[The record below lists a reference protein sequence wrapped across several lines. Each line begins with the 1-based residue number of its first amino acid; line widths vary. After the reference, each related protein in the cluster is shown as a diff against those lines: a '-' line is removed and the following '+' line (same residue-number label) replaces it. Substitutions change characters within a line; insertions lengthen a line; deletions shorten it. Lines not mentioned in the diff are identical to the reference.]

1 MNSTPRPTGPTLEVT
16 ERLPAGT
23 RGPQRHP
30 VARVPALTGRQR
42 ASFRSGLL
50 GLLLAG
56 LTASGLAPASPVH
69 AAEGIQYGRDVLP
82 ILAGHCFACHGPDA
96 NSRKA
101 DLRLDDAAAATARRD
116 GGPALVP
123 GSLAESEVWQRVVST
138 DDATVMPPPA
148 HKKPLSAGQK
158 EILRKWIEQGAIYQK
173 HWAFS
178 LPVAV
183 EPPANTRPGWNGN
196 PVDRFILARLMAE
209 GLEPRPEASRATLI
223 RRVAFALTGLPPTL
237 AEQEQFERDQSPQA
251 YEALVDRYLASPR
264 YGEEMARHW
273 LDVARY
279 ADTHGLHLD
288 NVREMWAYRDWV
300 VGAFNRN
307 LPYDQ
312 FTIEQLAGDQLPNPT
327 RDQLVATGFN
337 RCNVTTSEGGSIEP
351 EFLFRYAVDRTS
363 TVVQAWLGLTGGCA
377 VCHDHKYDPLSARE
391 FYSLYAFFYSAADPA
406 MDRNINTTEPFLRLP
421 TPTQERDLTLLR
433 NAEEQAR
440 QGLTEVLAGVP
451 LGDPETNPA
460 SGGAGASGLTT
471 DPLPVVDVWFD
482 DQFPTG
488 ARVSCSSR
496 NASTWVSEPGGA
508 VASGVRALRQSFAG
522 NYTDKAEAFATSL
535 VVPNR
540 ARFQVQVRVPRK
552 GAPETIWLELQTSQ
566 GVRRAIWGNPDRV
579 GAGAVG
585 NPDRLRVGDVPQ
597 GGEWVSLEV
606 TGEAW
611 KLNGGE
617 TVRGLVFGQFGG
629 TVDWDR
635 LMVSGELPPAND
647 PRVSFH
653 AWWTDRKGIDTPGI
667 PGELA
672 GVLKGG
678 PVAELPAP
686 QREALQKHWLQQ
698 VARPT
703 TPAWRLAR
711 DRLDLAIAQRVALE
725 ESLPG
730 TFIFRDLDKPRDT
743 FIMVRGQYDK
753 PGEKVEPGVPAIF
766 PPLQLDDP
774 GQRPRRLDL
783 ARWLLRPDQPLTARV
798 AVNRVWQQF
807 FGTGL
812 VQTSADFGLQ
822 GEPPSHPELLD
833 WLAVHHRDTGWDIR
847 GLVRLLLTS
856 ATFRQEARV
865 LPEVW
870 AKDPG
875 NRLYARGPRFRL
887 DAEQIRDNAL
897 FVSGLLNL
905 RMGGP
910 GVRPYQPPNI
920 WEPVGYADSNTRFYL
935 QDHGRDLYR
944 RSLYC
949 FLKRTA
955 PPPFMSNFDGP
966 NREQLCARRER
977 TNTPLQALQ
986 LLNDI
991 QQFEAARGLAGRI
1004 VTEGGATLPERL
1016 QWAAR
1021 TVLARSLHPEE
1032 LQLLQAAVESYRQ
1045 RYDADPAAAQQVITV
1060 GESRPVANVP
1070 APELAAW
1077 TLLSN
1082 LLLNTDETVNRN

>member
-1 MNSTPRPTGPTLEVT
+1 MNCNHPPIDSRARSVETHRTAPKRAGRRPLT
-16 ERLPAGT
+16 AGW
-23 RGPQRHP
+23 
-30 VARVPALTGRQR
+30 VALLLMGLTGLI
-42 ASFRSGLL
+42 AGSFLPQSS
-50 GLLLAG
+50 AC
-56 LTASGLAPASPVH
+56 
-69 AAEGIQYGRDVLP
+69 AAEGVQYGRDVLP

-96 NSRKA
+96 SSRKA
-101 DLRLDDAAAATARRD
+101 DLRLDDTAGATAKRD
-116 GGPALVP
+116 GGAALVP
-123 GSLAESEVWQRVVST
+123 GSLDQSELWQRIIST
-138 DDATVMPPPA
+138 DEATVMPPPST
-148 HKKPLSAGQK
+148 KKPLTPAQK
-158 EILRKWIEQGAIYQK
+158 EILKQWIEQGGEYQN

-178 LPVAV
+178 PPVAV
-183 EPPANTRPGWNGN
+183 EPPANSRPGWTEN
-196 PVDRFILARLMAE
+196 PVDRFILARLTGE
-209 GLEPRPEASRATLI
+209 GLEPRPEASRPTLI

-237 AEQEQFERDQSPQA
+237 AEIEKFERDESPQA
-251 YEALVDRYLASPR
+251 YEAMVDRYLGSPR

-421 TPTQERDLTLLR
+421 TPTQERDLNVLKT
-433 NAEEQAR
+433 AEQEAR
-440 QGLTEVLAGVP
+440 QALTEALRGVK
-451 LGDPETNPA
+451 L
-460 SGGAGASGLTT
+460 T
-471 DPLPVVDVWFD
+471 DPAEANLPAAEQLAATEPVPVADVWFD

-496 NASTWVSEPGGA
+496 NASTWVTEPGAG

-535 VVPNR
+535 VVPR
-540 ARFQVQVRVPRK
+540 QARFQVQVRVSRGGP
-552 GAPETIWLELQTSQ
+552 PETLWLELQTSK
-566 GVRRAIWGNPDRV
+566 GVRRAIWGNADRV
-579 GAGAVG
+579 GSGPTG
-585 NPDRLRVGDVPQ
+585 NPDRLRVGDVPR

-606 TGEAW
+606 SGEAW
-611 KLNGGE
+611 KLDGGE

-635 LMVSGELPPAND
+635 LLISGELAPASD
-647 PRVSFH
+647 PRASFT

-667 PGELA
+667 PAELA
-672 GVLKGG
+672 AVLKGG
-678 PVAELPAP
+678 PVAEVAAP
-686 QREALQKHWLQQ
+686 QREALQAHWQAH

-703 TPAWRLAR
+703 TAGWRLAR
-711 DRLDLAIAQRVALE
+711 DRLDLATAQRVALE

-743 FIMVRGQYDK
+743 FVMLRGQYDK

-766 PPLQLDDP
+766 PPLQLEE
-774 GQRPRRLDL
+774 GSQRARRLDL
-783 ARWLLRPDQPLTARV
+783 AKWLLRPDQPLTARV
-798 AVNRVWQQF
+798 AVNRLWQQF
-807 FGTGL
+807 FGAGL
-812 VQTSADFGLQ
+812 VLTSADFGLR
-822 GEPPSHPELLD
+822 GMPPSHPELLD
-833 WLAVHHRDTGWDIR
+833 WLAVHHRDSGWDMKA
-847 GLVRLLLTS
+847 LVRLLLTS
-856 ATFRQEARV
+856 ATFRQGAQV
-865 LPEVW
+865 LPETL
-870 AKDPG
+870 ARDPE

-897 FVSGLLNL
+897 FVAGLLNP

-966 NREQLCARRER
+966 NREQMCARRER

-1004 VTEGGATLPERL
+1004 VTEGGATIPERL
-1016 QWAAR
+1016 QWASR
-1021 TVLARSLHPEE
+1021 TVLARKLHVDE
-1032 LQLLQAAVESYRQ
+1032 LRMLENAVGYYRE
-1045 RYDADPAAAQQVITV
+1045 RYDADPAAAKQVVGV
-1060 GESRPVANVP
+1060 GESPLIPNVS